1 MGENLPRPLRASQ
14 KNVKAAGFNRRLC
27 AASVLLEAY
36 YLALRLS
43 FMRSPGDISDA
54 PRDCPIVPFSCM
66 RLPGLFSEA
75 PGAVVVVE
83 SCISCPG
90 LYCEAPGDAVPLL
103 VVVCA
108 TANEAVPRSN
118 AVAMAIVFDIL
129 ISLGWSPGGNRGTLA
144 SFRLSEL
151 SISPP
156 SAGQSRGLTAALTE
170 GDACALFPSRQPR
183 ATGRLSRVPLFR
195 RTPSSPSA
203 GADGSKTTGS
213 DSAVLHQTPGDSPW
227 PH

>member
-1 MGENLPRPLRASQ
+1 
-14 KNVKAAGFNRRLC
+14 
-27 AASVLLEAY
+27 
-36 YLALRLS
+36 
-43 FMRSPGDISDA
+43 MRSPGDISDA

-156 SAGQSRGLTAALTE
+156 SAGQNRGLTAALTE
-170 GDACALFPSRQPR
+170 SDACALFASRQPH
-183 ATGRLSRVPLFR
+183 AAGRLRRGAALAPDAEQSKRGRRRVQDDRFGFR
-195 RTPSSPSA
+195 CPSSDARRLAMASLTMTIA
-203 GADGSKTTGS
+203 VS
-213 DSAVLHQTPGDSPW
+213 DRDNGKIDPA
-227 PH
+227 

>member
-1 MGENLPRPLRASQ
+1 
-14 KNVKAAGFNRRLC
+14 
-27 AASVLLEAY
+27 
-36 YLALRLS
+36 
-43 FMRSPGDISDA
+43 MRSPGDISDA

-151 SISPP
+151 SISLP
-156 SAGQSRGLTAALTE
+156 SAGQNRGLTAALTE
-170 GDACALFPSRQPR
+170 SSACALFASRQPR
-183 ATGRLSRVPLFR
+183 ATGRLRRAPLFR
-195 RTPSSPSA
+195 RTPGSPSA
-203 GADGSKTTGS
+203 GADRSKTTGS
-213 DSAVLHQTPGDSPW
+213 DSAVLHPTPGDSPW
-227 PH
+227 PRQQ